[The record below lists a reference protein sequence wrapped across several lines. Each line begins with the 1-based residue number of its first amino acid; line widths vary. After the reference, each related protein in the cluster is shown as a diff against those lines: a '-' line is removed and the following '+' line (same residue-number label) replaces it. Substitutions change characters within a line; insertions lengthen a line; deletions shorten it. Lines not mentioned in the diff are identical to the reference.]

1 MSFFP
6 LFPSALISTYQQIF
20 HKPLPESAVFVQSD
34 TASACQC
41 GSTDRPLLAVSGPSR
56 QELCRTWSS
65 PAGTVLYLVLPVRVC
80 AVPGPLRQG
89 LCRAGPSPAGSVP
102 RRARKKRT
110 VPAAP
115 PPIFLICMRSQSAAP
130 PQALQRR
137 PSWRTS
143 SRPVRGRCGH
153 RCPRPVPGTNM

>member
-89 LCRAGPSPAGSVP
+89 LCRAGPTTKKGRCLRHRP
-102 RRARKKRT
+102 RSFSYACDLNLLHRLKRYS
-110 VPAAP
+110 AAHP
-115 PPIFLICMRSQSAAP
+115 GGHRPVQSAAD
-130 PQALQRR
+130 AD
-137 PSWRTS
+137 TD
-143 SRPVRGRCGH
+143 
-153 RCPRPVPGTNM
+153 VPARFPERICRKGF